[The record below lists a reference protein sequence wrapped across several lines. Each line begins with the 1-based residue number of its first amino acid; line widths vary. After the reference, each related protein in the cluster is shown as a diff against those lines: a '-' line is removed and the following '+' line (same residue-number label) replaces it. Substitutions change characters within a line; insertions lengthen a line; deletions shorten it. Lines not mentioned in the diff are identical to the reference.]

1 MPIERRR
8 PPTQD
13 RRRFGNVLLRQ
24 QFDTPEDNPPRP
36 IRQERPR
43 HRRRK
48 HAAGLRPLGPGEVAA
63 LDAPQGQHLTRS
75 TEPGISY
82 LSGATSYDF
91 IPPNWRRLGFVL
103 GQVFGDWS
111 KD

>member
-1 MPIERRR
+1 MPQNRRR

-24 QFDTPEDNPPRP
+24 RFDTPEDNPPRL

-43 HRRRK
+43 RPRRK
-48 HAAGLRPLGPGEVAA
+48 RAAGLRPLGPGEVAA
-63 LDAPQGQHLTRS
+63 LDAPQGQHLTRA

-103 GQVFGDWS
+103 GQMLGDWS
-111 KD
+111 KN

>member
-1 MPIERRR
+1 MAAQNRRG
-8 PPTQD
+8 PPGGRGQPSED
-13 RRRFGNVLLRQ
+13 VVVAAG
-24 QFDTPEDNPPRP
+24 FDASRDKPPVQKKQAAR
-36 IRQERPR
+36 
-43 HRRRK
+43 RRRK

>member
-13 RRRFGNVLLRQ
+13 RRRFADVSLGQRL
-24 QFDTPEDNPPRP
+24 DTSEDNPPKP
-36 IRQERPR
+36 NRQDRPR
-43 HRRRK
+43 RK
-48 HAAGLRPLGPGEVAA
+48 RAAGPRPLGPGEVAA

>member
-1 MPIERRR
+1 MDQERRN
-8 PPTQD
+8 PPD
-13 RRRFGNVLLRQ
+13 GRRRVPGGDVLADG
-24 QFDTPEDNPPRP
+24 FDALGIDFRVHPRK
-36 IRQERPR
+36 R
-43 HRRRK
+43 
-48 HAAGLRPLGPGEVAA
+48 AAAARPLGPGEVAA